1 MKIYKYWAMEKGI
14 LRIDQE
20 DKEIKCYG
28 GSNFSINEAV
38 DKAREKI
45 AKVQRRIAGE
55 KHVWDDYEAEIR
67 EEIVR
72 VVDKKSVI
80 TRNRY
85 GAQVLNVQNLM
96 ILDIDKPQKS
106 FLDIFSK
113 SKDNKTKIVEM
124 VRKLSQ
130 KSAYR
135 DYVFR
140 IYETFKGIRVI
151 VPGKEFDP
159 QDAATERMM
168 KDFHC
173 DELYTLLCKKQDCFR
188 ARLTP
193 KPARMKLRKYKVMF
207 PRARQEEMEFR
218 TWLSDYEAESRNF
231 SVCRLIEQIGQSH
244 LTEAVRLH
252 DEISG
257 VQWNQQLA

>member
-1 MKIYKYWAMEKGI
+1 MKIYKYWAIEKGV
-14 LRIDQE
+14 LRVGQE

-28 GSNFSINEAV
+28 VSNFSINEAIE
-38 DKAREKI
+38 KAREKI
-45 AKVQRRIAGE
+45 AKVQRRIAGD
-55 KHVWDDYEAEIR
+55 KHVWDNYEVEIR
-67 EEIVR
+67 EEIVQ
-72 VVDKKSVI
+72 VVDKKSII

-85 GAQVLNVQNLM
+85 GAQILNVQNLM

-106 FLDIFSK
+106 FLDIFKK

-124 VRKLSQ
+124 VHKLSQ

-159 QDAATERMM
+159 KDAATEMMM
-168 KDFHC
+168 KDFSC

-193 KPARMKLRKYKVMF
+193 KPTRMKLRRYKVMF
-207 PRARQEEMEFR
+207 PRTRQEEMEFR
-218 TWLSDYEAESRNF
+218 TWLSDYEVASRNF

-244 LTEAVRLH
+244 LNEAVRLH